1 MEPTAQSF
9 SAVLERI
16 LYYDEANGY
25 CVAEVR
31 TAEEAQAITIQGK
44 LPGVQCGETLALK
57 GSWTQHKKHGDQFKV
72 SQFKSQLP
80 ASIHGIR
87 NYLGSGLIP
96 GIGPSYAKKIVD
108 HFGTQ
113 TLDIIRQD
121 SGRLGEVPGIGKNRA
136 HSIKQAWEA
145 QTAVRDVMI
154 FLQTYGISPAQC
166 LKLVNKYGTETK
178 RIIQDQPYK
187 IVGEIE
193 RIGFKAADK
202 IALNL
207 GFPSNSEARL
217 QAGILH
223 ALTQLQSSGHTLGI
237 ESQLAAEAQTL
248 LAVDAAMIQ
257 QALAQLQRQQIL
269 RAVQLQDPL
278 SGCHERAYQLPIM
291 AAAERQIAESI
302 QALAQAPSALPPLQ
316 IEAAVD
322 WAQKRAGFVFAAQQ
336 TAALK
341 GALTSKISIITGG
354 PGTGKTTL
362 LRALVDILS
371 AKKVKLCLASPTG
384 RAAQRLAD
392 AAGTHAST
400 IHRLLKYEGQ
410 SRKFVHNKHQPL
422 HCELLIL
429 DEASM
434 LDTQLA
440 AQLLQAIP
448 QTAHLVLVGD
458 ADQLPSVGAGNV
470 LADLIQSA
478 PAHLT
483 RLDTIFRQGKQSEI
497 VTTAHAILRGEQRPS
512 RIYNSLRMLQ
522 KEDDL
527 NFIQAESPEQSFQA
541 IRYLVKEVIPKQQG
555 FDPIRELQVMAPMH
569 RGSAGIQALNG
580 ELQAVLNPIEK
591 ARARQRSTPD
601 YRPSQQI
608 HFKEQTQKQ
617 LPVELSYGS
626 TVFRIGDKVIQMRNN
641 YDKNIFNGDTG
652 IISSIAADSS
662 TLSIQFGQE
671 SIEYAKSELS
681 DLQLAYCISIHKSQ
695 GSEYPVVIIPILK
708 QHFLLLQRNLV
719 YTGITR
725 ARKKVYLVGCLDAYA
740 MAVKNNK
747 QQVRQTYL
755 CHQLKKLAGK
765 TAG

>member
-1 MEPTAQSF
+1 MESSSQSF
-9 SAVLERI
+9 TAVLERI
-16 LYYDEANGY
+16 VYYDDASGY

-31 TAEEAQAITIQGK
+31 RSEEAKAIIIQGQ

-57 GSWTQHKKHGDQFKV
+57 GTWTQHKKHGCQFKV

-80 ASIHGIR
+80 ANIHGIR
-87 NYLGSGLIP
+87 NYLGSGLVP

-108 HFGTQ
+108 HFGTE
-113 TLDIIRQD
+113 TLDIIRHE
-121 SGRLGEVPGIGKNRA
+121 SARLSEVPGIGKNRA
-136 HSIKQAWEA
+136 RSIKQAWEA
-145 QTAVRDVMI
+145 QVAVRDVMI
-154 FLQTYGISPAQC
+154 FLHTYGISSSQC
-166 LKLVNKYGTETK
+166 LKLVHKYGIDTR
-178 RIIQDQPYK
+178 RIIEAQPYK

-193 RIGFKAADK
+193 RIGFKTADK

-217 QAGILH
+217 HAGILH
-223 ALTQLQSSGHTLGI
+223 SLTQLQSSGHTLAL
-237 ESQLAAEAQTL
+237 ESQLASEAQTL
-248 LAVDAAMIQ
+248 LAVDAASIQ
-257 QALAQLQRQQIL
+257 QALIQLQRLQVL
-269 RAVQLQDPL
+269 RIIHIQDPL
-278 SGCHERAYQLPIM
+278 SACQERAYQLPSM

-302 QALAQAPSALPPLQ
+302 QSIARVPSALPRLQ

-322 WAQKRAGFVFAAQQ
+322 WAQKRAGFAFAAQQ

-341 GALTSKISIITGG
+341 GALKSKISIITGG

-392 AAGTHAST
+392 AAGTPAST
-400 IHRLLKYEGQ
+400 IHRLLKYDGH
-410 SRKFVHNKHQPL
+410 SRKFTYNKHQQL

-448 QTAHLVLVGD
+448 QTSHLVLVGD

-470 LADLIQSA
+470 LANLIRAA
-478 PAHLT
+478 PAQLT
-483 RLDTIFRQGKQSEI
+483 RLETIFRQGKQSEI
-497 VTTAHAILRGEQRPS
+497 VSTAHAILRGEQRPS
-512 RIYNSLRMLQ
+512 RIYNSLRMLK
-522 KEDDL
+522 KEDEL
-527 NFIQAESPEQSFQA
+527 SFIQAESPEQSFQA
-541 IRYLVKEVIPKQQG
+541 IRYLVKEFIPKQQG
-555 FDPIRELQVMAPMH
+555 YDPIRDLQVMAPMH

-608 HFKEQTQKQ
+608 HFKERTQKQ
-617 LPVELSYGS
+617 LPVELTYGS

-652 IISSIAADSS
+652 IISSMAADSS

-671 SIEYAKSELS
+671 SIEYTKSELS
-681 DLQLAYCISIHKSQ
+681 ELQLAYCISIHKSQ

-740 MAVKNNK
+740 MAIKNNK
-747 QQVRQTYL
+747 QQVRLTNL
-755 CHQLKKLAGK
+755 CHHLNPDYGI
-765 TAG
+765 G